1 MLRLLLTLLTFT
13 PLIIVYLCPYYALAD
28 RVAYVSAG
36 DSRGGLALGAGS
48 ATTLLAALK
57 DPSIN
62 SIVLTSNYTIGSEF
76 DGYVGLPI
84 PITRWVSLG
93 V

>member
-1 MLRLLLTLLTFT
+1 MLRLLLTLVTLT
-13 PLIIVYLCPYYALAD
+13 PLIIVCVCPNYALAD

-36 DSRGGLALGAGS
+36 DSRGGLALAGS
-48 ATTLLAALK
+48 TTTLLEALK
-57 DPSIN
+57 DHSIT

-76 DGYVGLPI
+76 DGYVGSPI

>member
-13 PLIIVYLCPYYALAD
+13 PLIIVCICPYYALAE

-57 DPSIN
+57 DPSIT

-76 DGYVGLPI
+76 EGYVGLPI
-84 PITRWVSLG
+84 PITRWVSP
-93 V
+93 VV